1 MEMRIVESWDDYF
14 MAMAR
19 QAATRSKDPSTQ
31 VGCVIVKDRDLL
43 MTGYNGFPAGIEETE
58 AMWERPT
65 KYNIVIHAEQNAIA
79 RAARKGIA
87 IDGSTMYLT
96 AFPCNKV
103 GCARLI
109 IAAGIKRVVA
119 QKVLAGWDDDCCFTV
134 DLFDKAKI
142 EWSVLDGIP
151 DVQ

>member
-1 MEMRIVESWDDYF
+1 MKAVELWDDYF

-58 AMWERPT
+58 ATWQRPT

-79 RAARKGIA
+79 QAAKKGIA

-96 AFPCNKV
+96 AFPCNKN
-103 GCARLI
+103 GCARSI
-109 IAAGIKRVVA
+109 IAAGIKRVVV
-119 QKVLAGWDDDCCFTV
+119 QKVLAGWENDCQMTV
-134 DLFDKAKI
+134 LLFNQAKI